1 MAKKRRN
8 KQRNVSY
15 STHDLD
21 CEKQPRK
28 NRKNTSKDILH
39 ATKSPN
45 KVKGLSKR
53 QIKKNLFI
61 AQSQST
67 GSDEN
72 GNDKPVLKE
81 KEEDVKM
88 S

>member
-28 NRKNTSKDILH
+28 KKKNTSKDILH
-39 ATKSPN
+39 ATKSTN

-53 QIKKNLFI
+53 QIKKSLFV

-67 GSDEN
+67 DSNEN
-72 GNDKPVLKE
+72 EKSVLNE
-81 KEEDVKM
+81 KEHDVKM